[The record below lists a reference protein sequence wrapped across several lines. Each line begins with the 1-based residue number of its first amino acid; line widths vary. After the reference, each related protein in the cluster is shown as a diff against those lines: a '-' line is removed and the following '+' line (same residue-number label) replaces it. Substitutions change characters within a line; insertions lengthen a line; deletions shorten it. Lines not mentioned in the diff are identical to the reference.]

1 MQRRPQNPIWMR
13 WLAAIL
19 VVLCS
24 GLAQAQEFE
33 GAWKL
38 TARKLPMLEFALA
51 FLGGCLERRFRNAGQ
66 FKPRERVPRALDDR
80 VVIGFAGGYSLRV
93 DLAVARRQAEVRS
106 PLENR

>member
-1 MQRRPQNPIWMR
+1 MQWHRWKSVRIR
-13 WLAAIL
+13 WLVAAL
-19 VVLCS
+19 VLLLC

-93 DLAVARRQAEVRS
+93 DLAVRAGRQ
-106 PLENR
+106 

>member
-51 FLGGCLERRFRNAGQ
+51 FLGGRLERRFRNAGQ

-93 DLAVARRQAEVRS
+93 DLAVRAGRQ
-106 PLENR
+106 